1 MNSRIYKHH
10 PNIWNFIKFMQNEEK
25 RVQCMAIQWAAGASK
40 KKILEQQLYN
50 IELILFTIDFL
61 IILST

>member
-1 MNSRIYKHH
+1 
-10 PNIWNFIKFMQNEEK
+10 MQNEEK